1 MSFLARALKPK
12 ATIKNLRSK
21 VARVR
26 HDDRLVKNRSRP
38 IFDGVVLYEAYDGS
52 GVLCNPAAIFRNLLS
67 SPEYSNLL
75 HVWVL
80 RHDTD
85 IAKFKSKYARQDR
98 VTCVKYRSRKYFEF
112 LGRAQYLINNS
123 SFPVEF
129 MKREDQTYINTW
141 HGVPLKQMGY
151 EVPNGRADTR
161 NVVRNFLS
169 ADYLIS
175 SSSNMTDSMFASA
188 FKLANIYAGKILE
201 VGQPRTDIHFADGSE
216 TQDTLR
222 RLAEVGLD
230 AHGKKVVLFAPT
242 WRGANPYSVDP
253 EEEDVFQ
260 MVLAL
265 QERLG
270 EEYVVVSK
278 FHQLA
283 ERKLSAEARS
293 RIGLVDASWDTN
305 ELLRISDHLVTDYS
319 SLMFDYLSLNR
330 PVHFYIPENDDYAE
344 VRGVYRDPSEFP
356 GAFCS
361 SALEL
366 AASITGARSKDYS
379 KQRQQWV
386 RDYVPLDDGNAASR
400 VVETVFGGK
409 PDSARVI
416 ELAQTKIKI
425 LIHVGSLIPNG
436 ITTAALNLLKNIN
449 YEIYDVTVM
458 YPYSSRPYQFAK
470 SLEIDSR
477 ARLLPRIGRV
487 SMRALDRK
495 SYWAFNKG
503 GGTQAGD
510 RHVRKMPEIFK
521 DEFRRCAGNSTFD
534 LALGF
539 DGYQVFWTELILQA
553 GANRKYLWAHNDL
566 SLDAHRIVRG
576 GKPHLDNLTS
586 VFTLY
591 SKFDGIV
598 SVTDEL
604 CEINR
609 TKLIKYSGRDN
620 FVSLSN
626 FIDDAE
632 ILVKSNEEFDEGIYG
647 AGPNYITVGRLSPEK
662 NQARI
667 IRSFASV
674 CRDFPEA
681 KLIIVGDGPL
691 KLDLMNLAT
700 DLGIEGNVEF
710 TGLLNNPYP
719 YVKAAD
725 CFVFASEYE
734 GQGLVILEA
743 LILRVP
749 VISTRFNVVDA
760 VLKPGDGIIV
770 EPSDQTLTDAMKL
783 FAKEGL
789 PEPVFNA
796 QEYNNSLRAKLES
809 LLAPL

>member
-12 ATIKNLRSK
+12 ATIKNLRSRI
-21 VARVR
+21 ARVR
-26 HDDRLVKNRSRP
+26 RDDLLAKNRTDS
-38 IFDGVVLYEAYDGS
+38 IFVGVVLYEAYDGS
-52 GVLCNPAAIFRNLLS
+52 GVLCNPAAIFRRLLS
-67 SPEYSNLL
+67 APEHSNLR

-80 RHDTD
+80 RHDAD
-85 IAKFKSKYARQDR
+85 IVKFKSTYAGQDR
-98 VTCVKYRSRKYFEF
+98 VSCVKYRSRKYFEL

-129 MKREDQTYINTW
+129 MKREDQVYVNTW

-169 ADYLIS
+169 ADFLLS
-175 SSSNMTDSMFASA
+175 SSPNMTQSMYASA
-188 FKLANIYAGKILE
+188 FKLDNIYAGKVLE
-201 VGQPRTDIHFADGSE
+201 VGQPRTDIHFADGSR
-216 TQDTLR
+216 TQDVFR
-222 RLAEVGLD
+222 RLAEVGID
-230 AHGKKVVLFAPT
+230 VHGKKVVLFAPT
-242 WRGANPYSVDP
+242 WRGVNPYSVDP

-260 MVLAL
+260 VVLAL

-270 EEYVVVSK
+270 DEYVVVSK

-293 RIGLVDASWDTN
+293 RIGLVNASWDTN

-319 SLMFDYLSLNR
+319 SLMFDFLSLDR

-344 VRGVYRDPSEFP
+344 LRGVYRDPSEFP
-356 GAFCS
+356 GEVCS
-361 SALEL
+361 SPLEL
-366 AASITGARSKDYS
+366 AASITGTMSRDYS
-379 KQRQQWV
+379 EQRQQWV
-386 RDYVPLDDGNAASR
+386 RDYVPLDDGNSAAR
-400 VVETVFGGK
+400 VVDVVFGGRS
-409 PDSARVI
+409 DSVRAI
-416 ELAQTKIKI
+416 EFAQIKTKI

-458 YPYSSRPYQFAK
+458 YPYSSDPYQFAK

-477 ARLLPRIGRV
+477 ARLLPRIGHI
-487 SMRALDRK
+487 SMRVFDRR

-510 RHVRKMPEIFK
+510 RHVKKMPEIFK

-534 LALGF
+534 LVLGF
-539 DGYQVFWTELILQA
+539 DGYQVFWTELLLQA
-553 GANRKYLWAHNDL
+553 GASRKLLWAHNDL

-576 GKPHLDNLTS
+576 GKPHLDNLSS

-626 FIDDAE
+626 FIDDTE
-632 ILVKSNEEFDEGIYG
+632 ILVKSNEELDEGIYG
-647 AGPNYITVGRLSPEK
+647 PGPNFITVGRLSPEK

-667 IRSFASV
+667 IRSFAAV
-674 CRDFPEA
+674 CEDFPEA

-691 KLDLMNLAT
+691 KLDLMNLASEL
-700 DLGIEGNVEF
+700 DIDGNVEF
-710 TGLLNNPYP
+710 TGLLSNPYP

-770 EPSDQTLTDAMKL
+770 EPSDQTLADALKL

-789 PEPVFNA
+789 PEPLFDA
-796 QEYNNSLRAKLES
+796 HEYNNSVRAKLES
-809 LLAPL
+809 LLAQL